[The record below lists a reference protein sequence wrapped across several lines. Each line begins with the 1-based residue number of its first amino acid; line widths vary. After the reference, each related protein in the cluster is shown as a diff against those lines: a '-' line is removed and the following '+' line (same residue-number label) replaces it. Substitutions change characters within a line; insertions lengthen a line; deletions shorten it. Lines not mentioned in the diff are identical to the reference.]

1 MPEPTYD
8 ELKAELAALRALVE
22 RRVPSPPHMTRSTD
36 RTRIDEE
43 PRQTTI
49 THTHVEPT
57 DETFPPGVVPRGVV
71 PTAATPYLR
80 KATPAPRKDRMTESE
95 IIGAIDGIKAV
106 IVSGVESAAYGD
118 KRSEF
123 RSLSELRQILADLEE
138 ELEEASGRGGRI
150 RQIRMTNQWDKGL

>member
-1 MPEPTYD
+1 
-8 ELKAELAALRALVE
+8 
-22 RRVPSPPHMTRSTD
+22 
-36 RTRIDEE
+36 
-43 PRQTTI
+43 
-49 THTHVEPT
+49 
-57 DETFPPGVVPRGVV
+57 
-71 PTAATPYLR
+71 
-80 KATPAPRKDRMTESE
+80 MTESE